1 MYCGLPAR
9 SSVRNAGLAARHTC
23 RAGGPTYWVALR
35 AAFLTLYAMPETQAS
50 RMSEDPWRVFKIM
63 AEFVES
69 FDTLSR
75 LGPAV
80 TIFGSARTQP
90 EDVYYKAAVAIGEGL
105 SKEKISIVTGGG
117 PGIMEAAN
125 RGGARPK
132 TVPRVGLN
140 IELPFEQKGNRY
152 ANLPINFHYFF
163 TRKVCLVKYSM
174 GFVYMPGGFGTLDEL
189 FEVVTLVQTQRIP
202 AFPII
207 LFGSTF
213 WKGMFDWMS
222 ATLVPAG
229 TISAGDLDL
238 LRVTDDP
245 AQAVK
250 WIVDYRRT
258 VGVPDQVPAAFR

>member
-1 MYCGLPAR
+1 
-9 SSVRNAGLAARHTC
+9 
-23 RAGGPTYWVALR
+23 
-35 AAFLTLYAMPETQAS
+35 MPETQAS

-80 TIFGSARTQP
+80 TIFGSARTKP

-105 SKEKISIVTGGG
+105 AKEGISIVTGGG

-125 RGGARPK
+125 RGGAKPK
-132 TVPRVGLN
+132 KVPSVGLN
-140 IELPFEQKGNRY
+140 IELPFEQKGNRH
-152 ANLPINFHYFF
+152 ADISINFHYFF

-189 FEVVTLVQTQRIP
+189 FEVVTLVQTQRLP

-207 LFGSTF
+207 LFGKNH
-213 WKGMFDWMS
+213 WRGMFDWIAS
-222 ATLVPAG
+222 TLEPAG
-229 TISAGDLDL
+229 LISPGDLDL

-245 AQAVK
+245 AEAVK

-258 VGVPDQVPAAFR
+258 VGVPEQLPSAFR

>member
-1 MYCGLPAR
+1 
-9 SSVRNAGLAARHTC
+9 
-23 RAGGPTYWVALR
+23 
-35 AAFLTLYAMPETQAS
+35 MPDTQAS

-80 TIFGSARTQP
+80 TIFGSARTKP
-90 EDVYYKAAVAIGEGL
+90 EDLYYKAAIAIGEGL
-105 SKEKISIVTGGG
+105 AKEKIAVLTGGG

-125 RGGARPK
+125 RGGAK
-132 TVPRVGLN
+132 SKGVPSVGLN
-140 IELPFEQKGNRY
+140 IELPSEQKGNRY
-152 ANLPINFHYFF
+152 ANLPVNFHYFF

-174 GFVYMPGGFGTLDEL
+174 GFIYMPGGFGTLDEL
-189 FEVVTLVQTQRIP
+189 FEVVTLVQTRRIP

-207 LFGSTF
+207 LFGTGF
-213 WKGMFDWMS
+213 WRGMFDWIS
-222 ATLVPAG
+222 STLEPAG
-229 TISAGDLDL
+229 TISPGDLDL

-250 WIVDYRRT
+250 WIVEYRRT